1 MELQSVKY
9 NGLEIGFN
17 NRKEFETLFDEIFLK
32 QIYRFK
38 TKNPNPLIFDCG
50 SHIGLSVLYFKML
63 YTDASIVAFEPD
75 KETFSILKKNIE
87 RNKIDNIETFNLA
100 LSDTKGKIN
109 FYRESS
115 PDWDTCGNSTVK
127 EWGDRN
133 GFCVE
138 TVQSTVLSDYITGEI
153 DFLKMDI
160 EGAELNVLET
170 IQNKLHLVKE
180 LALEY
185 HVYNAESKKRLD
197 DVLKLLKQNYK
208 TVTQSSFAIKPIMP
222 GRYKNWVDK
231 YNPVVHNI
239 RGKNVKN

>member
-1 MELQSVKY
+1 MKMELQSVKY

-32 QIYRFK
+32 QIYRFE
-38 TKNPNPLIFDCG
+38 TKNPKPVIFDCG

-63 YTDASIVAFEPD
+63 YPGASIVAFEPD
-75 KETFSILKKNIE
+75 KKSFKILKKNIE
-87 RNKIDNIETFNLA
+87 HNKLDDIETYNLA
-100 LSDTKGKIN
+100 LSGTKGIIN

-115 PDWDTCGNSTVK
+115 PDWDTCGNSTVE

-133 GFCVE
+133 GFYRE
-138 TVQSTVLSDYITGEI
+138 SIESTVLSDYITGEI

-170 IQNKLHLVKE
+170 IQNKIHLIRE

-185 HVYNAESKKRLD
+185 HVYNAESKNRL
-197 DVLKLLKQNYK
+197 
-208 TVTQSSFAIKPIMP
+208 
-222 GRYKNWVDK
+222 
-231 YNPVVHNI
+231 
-239 RGKNVKN
+239 